1 MLCKHLSGLNPTK
14 DSLHPDLLLK
24 CLSCFSSCLL
34 QGGRDRGRGVERK
47 RHARRTAVSL
57 LMLGN
62 MSRLHV
68 HACMC
73 VSIREMAL
81 GFSAKCIGLF

>member
-1 MLCKHLSGLNPTK
+1 M
-14 DSLHPDLLLK
+14 
-24 CLSCFSSCLL
+24 
-34 QGGRDRGRGVERK
+34 RRRVERK

-73 VSIREMAL
+73 VSIRDMAL